1 MWWFVA
7 FARASLIKVEIYRDM
22 NGSHFI
28 FCIIFKSN
36 VFLRLLY
43 AQRTRLTTHVPSRTI
58 KNVQSPLEHT
68 QSLHYVKIRQFFTC
82 LNCIPSTKFASTRAR
97 VLFTIYDSFPRES
110 SQCVINFW
118 FSRECHAMVKTS
130 LWS

>member
-1 MWWFVA
+1 MWWFVV
-7 FARASLIKVEIYRDM
+7 FARASLIKVDIYRDVKV
-22 NGSHFI
+22 SHFV
-28 FCIIFKSN
+28 FCFIFKSN

-43 AQRTRLTTHVPSRTI
+43 AQRTRHKNTYH
-58 KNVQSPLEHT
+58 KNNVQSPLEHT
-68 QSLHYVKIRQFFTC
+68 QSLHYMDIRQFFTC

-110 SQCVINFW
+110 SQCVINFS